1 MQYEEYLIYLR
12 KSRSDASLEAMG
24 VDVLERHEQI
34 LLDIAKR
41 MNLSIGGIYREVVSG
56 ESISAR
62 PEMQR
67 LLSEVEAGRWK
78 GVVVMEVERLARGD
92 TIDQGIVQRAFQ
104 YSGTQIVT
112 PAKTYNPNNEFD
124 EEYFEF
130 GLFMSRREYKTIR
143 RRMRAGVTAAVKEG
157 KWPFNKAPYGW
168 QRVKLEHARGWVLAP
183 DPEEAPV
190 VKLIFQLYTGPDRIG
205 ITNICRYL
213 DNRGVKPRN
222 GDTWTECSIMG
233 ILRNIVNDQ
242 RVGIGRRKIVKQV
255 QNGSVSKVRPHS
267 DYDFTAPGLQPRLI
281 DHDVFLEAQTHLGK
295 NSHKLPESYG
305 IKNPLAG
312 IVVCSCCGK
321 KMMRRPASK
330 TPGGAP
336 YDVLKCN
343 TRNCP
348 TIGSALDLVE
358 REVIQA
364 LSDWVAGYQL
374 DPTLEVENKVP
385 EKEQLLS
392 SAISN
397 HDVLLKQNGNLY
409 DLLEQGVY
417 TTEIFLERSHELQ
430 KRIKESEAHIEV
442 LKKDLEYEKEKIA
455 NVENFIPSCKELL
468 SCYWELSAQDR
479 NKALK
484 MLLESVE
491 YTKTKRNKYGDK
503 DNPTF
508 TLNLKP
514 RIPRI

>member
-1 MQYEEYLIYLR
+1 
-12 KSRSDASLEAMG
+12 
-24 VDVLERHEQI
+24 
-34 LLDIAKR
+34 
-41 MNLSIGGIYREVVSG
+41 
-56 ESISAR
+56 
-62 PEMQR
+62 
-67 LLSEVEAGRWK
+67 
-78 GVVVMEVERLARGD
+78 
-92 TIDQGIVQRAFQ
+92 
-104 YSGTQIVT
+104 
-112 PAKTYNPNNEFD
+112 
-124 EEYFEF
+124 
-130 GLFMSRREYKTIR
+130 
-143 RRMRAGVTAAVKEG
+143 
-157 KWPFNKAPYGW
+157 
-168 QRVKLEHARGWVLAP
+168 
-183 DPEEAPV
+183 
-190 VKLIFQLYTGPDRIG
+190 
-205 ITNICRYL
+205 
-213 DNRGVKPRN
+213 
-222 GDTWTECSIMG
+222 
-233 ILRNIVNDQ
+233 
-242 RVGIGRRKIVKQV
+242 
-255 QNGSVSKVRPHS
+255 
-267 DYDFTAPGLQPRLI
+267 
-281 DHDVFLEAQTHLGK
+281 
-295 NSHKLPESYG
+295 
-305 IKNPLAG
+305 
-312 IVVCSCCGK
+312 
-321 KMMRRPASK
+321 MRRPASK
-330 TPGGAP
+330 TPGGAS

-392 SAISN
+392 SAINN

-417 TTEIFLERSHELQ
+417 TTEIFLERSHKLQ

>member
-1 MQYEEYLIYLR
+1 
-12 KSRSDASLEAMG
+12 
-24 VDVLERHEQI
+24 
-34 LLDIAKR
+34 
-41 MNLSIGGIYREVVSG
+41 
-56 ESISAR
+56 
-62 PEMQR
+62 
-67 LLSEVEAGRWK
+67 
-78 GVVVMEVERLARGD
+78 
-92 TIDQGIVQRAFQ
+92 
-104 YSGTQIVT
+104 
-112 PAKTYNPNNEFD
+112 
-124 EEYFEF
+124 
-130 GLFMSRREYKTIR
+130 
-143 RRMRAGVTAAVKEG
+143 
-157 KWPFNKAPYGW
+157 
-168 QRVKLEHARGWVLAP
+168 
-183 DPEEAPV
+183 
-190 VKLIFQLYTGPDRIG
+190 
-205 ITNICRYL
+205 
-213 DNRGVKPRN
+213 
-222 GDTWTECSIMG
+222 
-233 ILRNIVNDQ
+233 
-242 RVGIGRRKIVKQV
+242 
-255 QNGSVSKVRPHS
+255 
-267 DYDFTAPGLQPRLI
+267 
-281 DHDVFLEAQTHLGK
+281 
-295 NSHKLPESYG
+295 
-305 IKNPLAG
+305 
-312 IVVCSCCGK
+312 
-321 KMMRRPASK
+321 MMRRPASK

-455 NVENFIPSCKELL
+455 NIENFIPSCMELL

-484 MLLESVE
+484 MLLENVE
-491 YTKTKRNKYGDK
+491 YTKTKRNQKGDK